1 MKLRRPNVLI
11 AISVALCTLGGAPA
25 SANPATPDP
34 DLRAFLEQAIT
45 EASSFSDR
53 FEAEV
58 WLIDME
64 HRLKPL
70 VANRAHRFDL
80 LRTAHHEAHRMGL
93 PPELILALIEVE
105 SGFDRFA
112 VSRAGAQGLM
122 QVMPFWK
129 QEIGRPADNLTQVDT
144 NLRYGT
150 AILAHYLQR
159 ESGNLHRAL
168 ARYNG
173 SLGENWY
180 PQRVFSAW
188 RRRWFTG
195 NLAIQTARGS
205 AGN

>member
-1 MKLRRPNVLI
+1 MCSLCGLP
-11 AISVALCTLGGAPA
+11 AL
-25 SANPATPDP
+25 ANPATPDP
-34 DLRAFLEQAIT
+34 DLRAFLERTIND
-45 EASSFSDR
+45 ASSFADR

-70 VANRAHRFDL
+70 VANRAQRFNI
-80 LRTAHHEAHRMGL
+80 LRTAHQEAHRMEL

-105 SGFDRFA
+105 SAFDRFA

-129 QEIGRPADNLTQVDT
+129 QEIGRPADNLTQVET

-150 AILAHYLQR
+150 AILAHYLKR
-159 ESGNLHRAL
+159 ENGNLHRAL

-173 SLGENWY
+173 SLGKNWY
-180 PQRVFSAW
+180 PQRVFTTW
-188 RRRWFTG
+188 RRRWYTG
-195 NLAIQTARGS
+195 DLAIQTGAVT